1 MGVDTTTH
9 IKGGGIAI
17 GIDMEWI
24 YYQGGVGVSVRR
36 ESNINS
42 RISLIVIQL
51 NQDNYTL
58 NYTADRLAVNYHNDY
73 KLYLLQFSY
82 KASPV

>member
-1 MGVDTTTH
+1 MGVDTTMH

-24 YYQGGVGVSVRR
+24 YQGGVGVSVRR

-42 RISLIVIQL
+42 HISLIVI
-51 NQDNYTL
+51 N
-58 NYTADRLAVNYHNDY
+58 
-73 KLYLLQFSY
+73 
-82 KASPV
+82 